1 MYGSVVGVGV
11 WECGCGDVVG
21 VGVWECGDVV
31 GVGVWECGDVVGVGV
46 WECGCGLQTLKGHSS
61 GGIMEWKRIKSCGE

>member
-11 WECGCGDVVG
+11 WECG
-21 VGVWECGDVV
+21 
-31 GVGVWECGDVVGVGV
+31 CGDVVGVGV